1 MSGFHASYLGAIFD
15 RKAQDKAI
23 REMKALIK
31 DIEYDGFVVIGV
43 SGITMGAIM
52 ARSCRKRLIII
63 RKNDNTHSGHTVEN
77 FDSGSYIFLDDLIA
91 SGLTFK
97 RVKKALREA
106 HQRFSWIGKKAPKI
120 IGKLLY
126 CDDATY
132 TKL

>member
-1 MSGFHASYLGAIFD
+1 MMHASYLEAIFN
-15 RKAQDKAI
+15 RKAQDEAI
-23 REMKALIK
+23 RNMKALIK
-31 DIEYDGFVVIGV
+31 DIEYDGFVVTGV

-52 ARSCRKRLIII
+52 ARSCRKKLIII
-63 RKNDNTHSGHTVEN
+63 RKSNNTHSGHSVEN

-97 RVKKALREA
+97 RVKRELRDA
-106 HQRFSWIGKKAPKI
+106 QQRFSWIGKKSPKI

-132 TKL
+132 KKL